1 MASAEQYAEWIVA
14 NQDKKGSPDFETV
27 ANAYRITRITGER
40 KEIEDGLL
48 SSIPK
53 FYSPLDVGEAALT
66 MGTGAVGGLVGSV
79 AGIGRTLTSGKF
91 GTQEGIQEGMK
102 TARNVAEAMTY
113 RPRREGAQ
121 DITQT
126 VGKAISASKI
136 AGLGPSEAI
145 PLATLAGPAI
155 QQIKGMRSAPV
166 SVPAAGQSVSVGMG
180 AGDARE
186 AALMVKRAEQLAK
199 SGTSGTPGIQQTTR
213 GYQGVPVPEA
223 DDLVGVGAA
232 ATPLPTIRSE
242 RAASLP
248 VPIKL
253 TKGQVTRSFAD
264 QQFEREAAKSPKIG
278 EPLRV
283 RFAEQNKQ
291 IQQNLEFFADQT
303 GAEAGNLRATG
314 QIVSEAIVGK
324 AKSRKGQIDAAY
336 NAARQAG
343 ELQAPVNVAPL
354 IEYLESKRPQS
365 INAGVLSSA
374 LADVSQTTKKT
385 GGLVTVNDLEEIRK
399 AVGVAGGKDAT
410 NAHYA
415 RELKTIIDDIT
426 KDAGG
431 DKYKYARR
439 LRAQYAKEF
448 ENVGIIDRLMSTK
461 PGTQDRAI
469 AFEDVFD
476 RSILGGSLDDVR
488 AVRRT
493 LQTAG
498 PEGQQAWRELQGQ
511 TLNHLKEEITKNAQ
525 RDIYGNPVVSAAQFN
540 KIVTGLDKD
549 GKLDFLFGKQGAQK
563 IRDVRDISLD
573 VLTSPPGSV
582 NTSNTASVLAAM
594 LDTVLM
600 MSTGIPAPIATIGKL
615 GIGAIKEAKQKRA
628 VQEALNPRGILRG
641 P

>member
-1 MASAEQYAEWIVA
+1 MASSEQYAEWIVA
-14 NQDKKGSPDFETV
+14 NQDKKGSPDFEKV

-48 SSIPK
+48 ASIPK
-53 FYSPLDVGEAALT
+53 FYSPLDVGEAALS
-66 MGTGAVGGLVGSV
+66 MGTGALGGLVGSV
-79 AGIGRTLTSGKF
+79 AGVGRTLTSGKF
-91 GTQEGIQEGMK
+91 GTQEGIREGIK
-102 TARNVAEAMTY
+102 TGRDVSEAMTY

-121 DITQT
+121 DITQSI
-126 VGKAISASKI
+126 GKAISASKI

-155 QQIKGMRSAPV
+155 QQVKGMRGTPV
-166 SVPAAGQSVSVGMG
+166 PVPAAGQPVNVGMG

-186 AALMVKRAEQLAK
+186 AALMVKRA
-199 SGTSGTPGIQQTTR
+199 GTPGTQQATR
-213 GYQGVPVPEA
+213 GYQRVPVPEA

-232 ATPLPTIRSE
+232 ATPLPTIRAE

-253 TKGQVTRSFAD
+253 TKGQATRSFAD
-264 QQFEREAAKSPKIG
+264 QQFERETAKNATIG

-283 RFAEQNKQ
+283 RFAQQNKA
-291 IQQNLEFFADQT
+291 IPQNLEFFADET
-303 GAEAGNLRATG
+303 GAVAGDLRSTG
-314 QIVSEAIVGK
+314 KIVTEAITKK
-324 AKSRKGQIDAAY
+324 AVTRKDQINAAY
-336 NAARQAG
+336 EAARKAG
-343 ELQAPVNVAPL
+343 ETQAPVNVAPL
-354 IEYLESKRPQS
+354 TAYLESKRPQA
-365 INAGVLSSA
+365 INAGVISSTLGDIQA
-374 LADVSQTTKKT
+374 TTKKT
-385 GGLVTVNDLEEIRK
+385 GGVISINDLEEIRK
-399 AVGVAGGKDAT
+399 GVGVAGGKDAT
-410 NAHYA
+410 NAHFA
-415 RELKTIIDDIT
+415 REIKDIIDNIT
-426 KDAGG
+426 DGIGG
-431 DKYKYARR
+431 EKYKYARR
-439 LRAQYAKEF
+439 LRAQYAREF
-448 ENVGIIDRLMSTK
+448 ENVGIIDRLLSTK
-461 PGTQDRAI
+461 PGTLDRSV

-476 RSILGGSLDDVR
+476 RAIMRGSLDDVR

-498 PEGQQAWRELQGQ
+498 AEGQQAWRELQGQ

-549 GKLDFLFGKQGAQK
+549 GRLDFIFGKQGAQK

-600 MSTGIPAPIATIGKL
+600 MTTGVPAPIATIGKL
-615 GIGAIKEAKQKRA
+615 GIGAIKEAKQTRA
-628 VQEALNPRGILRG
+628 VQEALNPRGILRE

>member
-1 MASAEQYAEWIVA
+1 MASSEQYAEWIVA
-14 NQDKKGSPDFETV
+14 NQDKKGSPDFEKV

-48 SSIPK
+48 ASIPK
-53 FYSPLDVGEAALT
+53 FYSPLDVGEAALS
-66 MGTGAVGGLVGSV
+66 MGTGALGGLVGSV
-79 AGIGRTLTSGKF
+79 AGVGRTLTSGKF
-91 GTQEGIQEGMK
+91 GTQEGIREGIK
-102 TARNVAEAMTY
+102 TGRDVSEAMTY

-121 DITQT
+121 DITQSI
-126 VGKAISASKI
+126 GKAISASKI

-155 QQIKGMRSAPV
+155 QQVKGMRGTPV
-166 SVPAAGQSVSVGMG
+166 PVPAAGQ
-180 AGDARE
+180 
-186 AALMVKRAEQLAK
+186 
-199 SGTSGTPGIQQTTR
+199 T
-213 GYQGVPVPEA
+213 

-232 ATPLPTIRSE
+232 RTPLPTIRSE

-253 TKGQVTRSFAD
+253 TKGQATRSFAD
-264 QQFEREAAKSPKIG
+264 QQFERETAKNATIG

-283 RFAEQNKQ
+283 RFAQQNKA
-291 IQQNLEFFADQT
+291 IPQNLEFFADET
-303 GAEAGNLRATG
+303 GAVAGDLRSTG
-314 QIVSEAIVGK
+314 KIVTEAITKK
-324 AKSRKGQIDAAY
+324 AVTRKDQINAAY
-336 NAARQAG
+336 EAARKAG
-343 ELQAPVNVAPL
+343 ETQAPVNVAPL
-354 IEYLESKRPQS
+354 TAYLESKRPQA
-365 INAGVLSSA
+365 INAGVISSTLGDIQA
-374 LADVSQTTKKT
+374 TTKKT
-385 GGLVTVNDLEEIRK
+385 GGVISINDLEEIRK
-399 AVGVAGGKDAT
+399 GVGVAGGKDAT
-410 NAHYA
+410 NAHFA
-415 RELKTIIDDIT
+415 REIKDIIDNIT
-426 KDAGG
+426 DGIGG
-431 DKYKYARR
+431 EKYKYARR
-439 LRAQYAKEF
+439 LRAQYAREF
-448 ENVGIIDRLMSTK
+448 ENVGIIDRLLSTK
-461 PGTQDRAI
+461 PGTLDRSV

-476 RSILGGSLDDVR
+476 RAIMRGSLDDVR

-498 PEGQQAWRELQGQ
+498 AEGQQAWRELQGQ

-549 GKLDFLFGKQGAQK
+549 GRLDFIFGKQGAQK

-600 MSTGIPAPIATIGKL
+600 MTTGVPAPIATIGKL
-615 GIGAIKEAKQKRA
+615 GIGAIKEAKQTRA
-628 VQEALNPRGILRG
+628 VQEALNPRGILRE